1 MKLPNPILREI
12 DYRTELPRFL
22 NDHGLTGVGVEVGV
36 YTGTFSKTI
45 LETWKGKQLI
55 GVDPYMKFTKE
66 EYFDSTQDSN
76 QESIYAQA
84 LAVYVPYGARANL
97 VRLKSLDAAPGIQ
110 DGSLDF
116 VFCDG
121 NHSFESATAD
131 IAAWYPKVKSGGLFS
146 GHDMYT
152 RLKDTNSDA
161 ANAVFDFAESIDTR
175 PHLTYCNSWWFIK
188 P

>member
-1 MKLPNPILREI
+1 MKPCNPILREI

-22 NDHGLTGVGVEVGV
+22 NDHGLTGAGAEIGV

-45 LETWKGKQLI
+45 LETWKGRQLI
-55 GVDPYMKFTKE
+55 GVDPYIKFTNE
-66 EYFDSTQDSN
+66 EYFDSTQDAN
-76 QESIYAQA
+76 QELIYAQA
-84 LAVYVPYGARANL
+84 QAVYVPYGPRANL

-116 VFCDG
+116 VFIDG
-121 NHSFESATAD
+121 NHSYEASSAD

-146 GHDMYT
+146 GHDFYT

-161 ANAVFDFAESIDTR
+161 LNAVLDFAESINTR
-175 PHLTYCNSWWFIK
+175 PHATWCNSWYFIK